1 MSQSLTLIGL
11 RLVRLSPLNVCKP
24 TVRQQRTSLRYLTR
38 LPQRQQQQ
46 QQQRRVGVVDFDRRF
61 STMSSNE
68 DDSRKRKAED
78 GSGKKKVSQKIE
90 GFKHTRGENKP
101 EKEVHLGS
109 YASPDQRKLFN
120 VELPPE
126 EDEAIAKTRVK
137 RKVAFLLGYLGTRY
151 TGFQINEGQQTLQ
164 GEFELALL
172 RCNLLRRSNFG
183 YPFKYGWSTSGRTD
197 KGVHASAQV
206 GSAKIELLPDQTL
219 NQVRDELNKVLPED
233 FRVLDVK
240 RTTRNFCAHT
250 QRDRVRYQYMIPSFM
265 FCDTA
270 KMRSIFEQVGATKN
284 DRNLG
289 DPLSAEEVAQASVQL
304 KSYRI
309 TESQL
314 DLLRKALKSYDG
326 THSFHNFTRGVKSSE
341 ARAARFIEYFRV
353 EDPVVFDDG
362 TEWIPTQVLGQS
374 FLIHQIRKMVC
385 MAIDVARG
393 AAPLETLTRALSKSS
408 DIRISPAPAQGL
420 YLDMSF
426 YTGYNKRS
434 KQSNPDLPDLDWT
447 QEDSEEFKM
456 WKEFRNGI
464 VMKHVVEEEAREGN
478 FIKHLFVCEFGFDYH
493 GYYQLEGERQFPK
506 GDKMA
511 EINS

>member
-1 MSQSLTLIGL
+1 MS
-11 RLVRLSPLNVCKP
+11 
-24 TVRQQRTSLRYLTR
+24 
-38 LPQRQQQQ
+38 
-46 QQQRRVGVVDFDRRF
+46 
-61 STMSSNE
+61 
-68 DDSRKRKAED
+68 
-78 GSGKKKVSQKIE
+78 KKE
-90 GFKHTRGENKP
+90 AGYHHTRGGNKP
-101 EKEVHLGS
+101 DKEAHLGS
-109 YASPDQRKLFN
+109 YANPGQRELFN

-126 EDEAIAKTRVK
+126 EDEAITKTRSK

-183 YPFKYGWSTSGRTD
+183 FPYKYGWSTSGRTD
-197 KGVHASAQV
+197 KGVHACAQV

-219 NQVRDELNKVLPED
+219 NDVRDELNKVLPAD

-240 RTTRNFCAHT
+240 RATKNFCAHT

-265 FCDTA
+265 FCDIT
-270 KMRSIFEQVGATKN
+270 KMRSMFEQTGATNN
-284 DRNLG
+284 DRSLG
-289 DPLSAEEVAQASVQL
+289 DPLSAEEMAQVAGQL
-304 KSYRI
+304 KDIRI

-314 DLLRKALKSYDG
+314 QLLREALKCYEG
-326 THSFHNFTRGVKSSE
+326 THSFHNFTRGVKASE

-353 EDPVVFDDG
+353 EDPIVFDNG

-385 MAIDVARG
+385 MAIDVTRG
-393 AAPLETLTRALSKSS
+393 AAPLGTISRALSKSS

-426 YTGYNKRS
+426 YYGYNRRS
-434 KQSNPDLPDLDWT
+434 QQTNPDLIDLDWT
-447 QEDSEEFKM
+447 KEGSEEFKM
-456 WKEFRNGI
+456 WKEFRNGV

-478 FIKHLFVCEFGFDYH
+478 FVKHLFVQEFIFNYH
-493 GYYQLEGERQFPK
+493 EYYQLEGERRFPK
-506 GDKMA
+506 SDKMA
-511 EINS
+511 EVNS